1 MRLSNILI
9 AIGAGLLLVGV
20 LLRFFPG
27 LFSWFGN
34 LPGDIR
40 YQGENTTVFIPFT
53 SMLVGSVV
61 ATVII
66 ILVARMF
73 RGG

>member
-1 MRLSNILI
+1 MRLSNLLI
-9 AIGAGLLLVGV
+9 VLGAGLLVVGV

-27 LFSWFGN
+27 LFAWFGH

-53 SMLVGSVV
+53 SMLVVSLI
-61 ATVII
+61 ATVVINLI
-66 ILVARMF
+66 SRLF
-73 RGG
+73 RDG

>member
-9 AIGAGLLLVGV
+9 VVGAALLLVGV

-40 YQGENTTVFIPFT
+40 YQGENTTVFIPIT
-53 SMLVGSVV
+53 SMLVVSVV
-61 ATVII
+61 ATLII
-66 ILVARMF
+66 NLATRWS

>member
-9 AIGAGLLLVGV
+9 VIGTGLLLVGV

-53 SMLVGSVV
+53 SMLVVSVV
-61 ATVII
+61 ATLII
-66 ILVARMF
+66 NVVARMF